1 MHRRRSEFNGTLINS
16 LLNMSSYVLSGNS
29 QGRVIVEVQE
39 IQSSRQESREP
50 VTVLEGDVDLF
61 ESHI

>member
-1 MHRRRSEFNGTLINS
+1 
-16 LLNMSSYVLSGNS
+16 MSSYVLSGNS